1 MFECLHRALEDKTVS
16 SVNADIEAES
26 CSLGQDHLSS
36 STKSPNHYYI
46 AEDSLLI
53 SDSFTNK
60 FKVLFCLAISKC
72 FFLFH
77 FAFSLL
83 PPPSAHLA
91 WQWIYSMAYK
101 IKLCRSLR
109 VALGFQFDVD
119 KVSLNKSFYKKVVPS
134 AICSSPSE

>member
-1 MFECLHRALEDKTVS
+1 MLILKQNPVLQGKTIS
-16 SVNADIEAES
+16 AAPREFP
-26 CSLGQDHLSS
+26 
-36 STKSPNHYYI
+36 KFPNHYYI

-91 WQWIYSMAYK
+91 WQ
-101 IKLCRSLR
+101 
-109 VALGFQFDVD
+109 
-119 KVSLNKSFYKKVVPS
+119 
-134 AICSSPSE
+134 